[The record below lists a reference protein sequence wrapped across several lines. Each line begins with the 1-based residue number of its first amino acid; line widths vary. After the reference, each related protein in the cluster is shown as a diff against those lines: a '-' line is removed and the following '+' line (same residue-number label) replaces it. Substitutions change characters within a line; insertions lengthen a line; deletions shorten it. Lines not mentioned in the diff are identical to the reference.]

1 LCPYLNEKIAFNAK
15 GIRHLKFKSDQVAR
29 PPMEQYVRL
38 RLIFL
43 APEVLKLSRTVQGIS
58 EIKKLESQKI
68 NSRWE
73 KQMEKVI
80 YYEFIAVLEGV
91 RVKVIVKHI
100 EGGEKHFWSIIPFW
114 KLDKIHNKRI
124 LHSGNPEAD

>member
-1 LCPYLNEKIAFNAK
+1 MSQFDFK
-15 GIRHLKFKSDQVAR
+15 GDQVAR
-29 PPMEQYVRL
+29 LPMEQYVRL

-43 APEVLKLSRTVQGIS
+43 APEILKLSRTVQGIS
-58 EIKKLESQKI
+58 EIKRLESQKI

-73 KQMEKVI
+73 HQMKKVT
-80 YYEFIAVLEGV
+80 YYEFIAVLKGV
-91 RVKVIVKHI
+91 RVKVIVKEV

-114 KLDKIHNKRI
+114 KLDRANNKRI